1 MIFNYTLKNGIRIVI
16 NKLPGTFSSTIGILV
31 GAGSANETP
40 EENGISHFIEHVNFK
55 GTKKRSSFDI
65 SNESDMLGAQIN
77 AFTSKEMTCYYIK
90 STCDHTEKAF
100 EILSD
105 IFVNSVYKK
114 EELERERGV
123 IIEEINMYEDT
134 PDDVCV
140 ELLSSAYF
148 GEGGLGASILG
159 PKQNVSRFL
168 KKDITAYKRKYYTT
182 DNIVVSVCG
191 GVDEAQFLELCE
203 KYLGALKPTQ
213 KEQKPAYNTINKQ
226 NHFAKHKDIEQVHLA
241 VGFPGV
247 DFLSPHA
254 DAYLVAYG
262 VLGGGMSSRLFQT
275 VREKLGL
282 CYSVYAY
289 ASTYSDCGYSMVYAG
304 VNKESLEPAFDAV
317 LAEVNK
323 LKAHGINDEE
333 FQRSREQMKSSLV
346 FAQES
351 TVSQMLLY
359 GKRLLITGEYF
370 DFAKRFE
377 EVSRLTKNDVNR
389 VIAELMDVNSI
400 ATAVVG
406 NNVKPLR

>member
-148 GEGGLGASILG
+148 SA
-159 PKQNVSRFL
+159 
-168 KKDITAYKRKYYTT
+168 
-182 DNIVVSVCG
+182 
-191 GVDEAQFLELCE
+191 
-203 KYLGALKPTQ
+203 
-213 KEQKPAYNTINKQ
+213 
-226 NHFAKHKDIEQVHLA
+226 
-241 VGFPGV
+241 
-247 DFLSPHA
+247 
-254 DAYLVAYG
+254 
-262 VLGGGMSSRLFQT
+262 
-275 VREKLGL
+275 
-282 CYSVYAY
+282 
-289 ASTYSDCGYSMVYAG
+289 
-304 VNKESLEPAFDAV
+304 
-317 LAEVNK
+317 
-323 LKAHGINDEE
+323 
-333 FQRSREQMKSSLV
+333 
-346 FAQES
+346 
-351 TVSQMLLY
+351 
-359 GKRLLITGEYF
+359 
-370 DFAKRFE
+370 
-377 EVSRLTKNDVNR
+377 
-389 VIAELMDVNSI
+389 
-400 ATAVVG
+400 
-406 NNVKPLR
+406 